1 MEAMM
6 EAETTLT
13 ETLKHRT
20 FCDKH
25 LSGAWNQSN
34 KITTHSSC
42 KGKFIKSCL
51 SAISSEHHW
60 HSPVS
65 KPDVYAS
72 IVVATPQVNFGH
84 QHYKLWKVNQE
95 EGSPEKELRKHMGH
109 LLTCCQFWRWY
120 TSPDL
125 LSTEMQLQWHAPTFQ
140 TMLWDIAQV
149 FDLSKSVC
157 LPGSHSTQQ
166 PSRFINHTLETHDSK
181 VLTKITSTLG
191 TYVKHHQHRSAK
203 YFLHLKKPTKLP
215 APFLTNVLPPVFWS
229 RCPPLHESVEEED
242 VFLGSGHG
250 KWQFDE
256 WKSIIWVD
264 MVI

>member
-42 KGKFIKSCL
+42 KGKFIRSCL

-109 LLTCCQFWRWY
+109 LLTCCQFWKWY

-149 FDLSKSVC
+149 FDLSESVC

-166 PSRFINHTLETHDSK
+166 TSRFINHTLETHHWVQSSHQNHFNFGH
-181 VLTKITSTLG
+181 IRETS
-191 TYVKHHQHRSAK
+191 
-203 YFLHLKKPTKLP
+203 P
-215 APFLTNVLPPVFWS
+215 APFCKVFPALKKTNKTPRAFSNQCSPTSFLIKVPASTRISGRRGCFFGEWTWKMAIWW
-229 RCPPLHESVEEED
+229 VE
-242 VFLGSGHG
+242 
-250 KWQFDE
+250 
-256 WKSIIWVD
+256 IID
-264 MVI
+264 L